1 MLDRMADLTQRLTAA
16 AKRRGEW
23 DQAAPMSAVLAVLAA
38 DYPVGAAERSGDEG
52 EDALSELA
60 DVFGLDAT
68 DARLL
73 LYACAPNL
81 DPNIGLAYGH
91 LRGVVGIAAA
101 SVGLA
106 LELAGL
112 AVGAAQAFERLG
124 PGAPLRRHRLLDV
137 TGTEPWPA
145 RALQPAEPVVA
156 ALSGAGPSDP
166 VVLPMLC
173 APPALALPGS
183 AQVARAIEQGAPLV
197 WVRSEPRAAGGSLA
211 VGALDSLG
219 LGWIAV
225 DARRIPAGHDAAEA
239 MACAARLAGLLG
251 RALVVVGAEALTERS
266 EPSGAA
272 AAFDALA
279 RAAVPVIAS
288 GRCAWNTD
296 WLPRSPLLVDATPL
310 TVHERE
316 TAWRASSLAG
326 LIERDTELRQTLLA
340 LRMTPEDIAETA
352 RYARAL
358 AEARGEQV
366 DAAIVR
372 AAVRR
377 IASAQGMSGDR
388 AAMTAEAASLP
399 GEGPTFDDLVLPEHV
414 LASLHRLVSWG
425 RHRDEVDAHGP
436 LRRGRGIAALFA
448 GNPGT
453 GKTLAAHVIAEEL
466 SVDLFQV
473 ELSAIVDK
481 YIGETEK
488 HLEKVFEAAE
498 ALDVVLF
505 FDEADA
511 LFGSRSEVRDA
522 RDRYANQE
530 IAYLLQRMERFEG
543 ITILATN
550 LRGNLDRAFSR
561 RMSFIINFPD
571 PDPPIRRRLWQHHL
585 AQLPE
590 LDDADPVDVGYLAE
604 EAELSG
610 GDIRNIVL
618 AAAYDAV
625 SARERVG
632 MRHVV
637 AAALGEYRKLG
648 RVLPEH
654 GFVPRT

>member
-1 MLDRMADLTQRLTAA
+1 
-16 AKRRGEW
+16 
-23 DQAAPMSAVLAVLAA
+23 
-38 DYPVGAAERSGDEG
+38 
-52 EDALSELA
+52 SE
-60 DVFGLDAT
+60 
-68 DARLL
+68 
-73 LYACAPNL
+73 
-81 DPNIGLAYGH
+81 
-91 LRGVVGIAAA
+91 
-101 SVGLA
+101 
-106 LELAGL
+106 
-112 AVGAAQAFERLG
+112 
-124 PGAPLRRHRLLDV
+124 
-137 TGTEPWPA
+137 
-145 RALQPAEPVVA
+145 
-156 ALSGAGPSDP
+156 
-166 VVLPMLC
+166 
-173 APPALALPGS
+173 
-183 AQVARAIEQGAPLV
+183 QVARAVEHGAQLV

-211 VGALDSLG
+211 LGALESLG
-219 LGWIAV
+219 LDWLAV
-225 DARRIPAGHDAAEA
+225 DAHLIPSGHEPDEA
-239 MACAARLAGLLG
+239 MSCAARLAGLLG
-251 RALVVVGAEALTERS
+251 RALVVVGAEALAERS
-266 EPSGAA
+266 GAP

-288 GRCAWNTD
+288 GRCAWNAD

-326 LIERDTELRQTLLA
+326 LIERDPELRQTLLA
-340 LRMTPEDIAETA
+340 LRMTPDDIAETA
-352 RYARAL
+352 RYAHAL
-358 AEARGEQV
+358 SEARGEQL
-366 DAAIVR
+366 DAAVVR

-377 IASAQGMSGDR
+377 IASAQGMRGDR
-388 AAMTAEAASLP
+388 ASMTSEAASLP

-414 LASLHRLVSWG
+414 LESLQRLVRWG

-436 LRRGRGIAALFA
+436 LQRGRGIAALFA

-473 ELSAIVDK
+473 ELSSIVDK

-511 LFGSRSEVRDA
+511 LFGSRSEVHDA

-571 PDPPIRRRLWQHHL
+571 PDPAIRRRLWQHHL
-585 AQLPE
+585 ALLPE
-590 LDDADPVDVGYLAE
+590 LDDADPVNVGYLAE
-604 EAELSG
+604 EAELAG

-625 SARERVG
+625 SAGERVG

-637 AAALGEYRKLG
+637 AATLGEYRKLG

-654 GFVPRT
+654 GFVPGA